1 MQKPLT
7 HDSASIAA
15 EPEESGTAMDLEQ
28 IKRWLPHRYPF
39 LLIDRI
45 LEMKPGETCRALK
58 NVTGNEEFFNGHF
71 PGRPIMPGV
80 LIVEAMAQTCGMLA
94 YSTEPNPADKSLLFA
109 GIDKAR
115 FKSLVIP
122 GDQLIIDVEIV
133 NRRLNLV
140 VFRAFARVDGKVVSQ
155 GELRMALIDNE

>member
-1 MQKPLT
+1 M
-7 HDSASIAA
+7 
-15 EPEESGTAMDLEQ
+15 MDIQEILEY
-28 IKRWLPHRYPF
+28 LPHRYPF
-39 LLIDRI
+39 LLVDRVTE
-45 LEMKPGETCRALK
+45 LTETRAVGVK
-58 NVTGNEEFFNGHF
+58 CVTINEYFFRGHF
-71 PGRPIMPGV
+71 PGHPVMPGV

>member
-7 HDSASIAA
+7 QDSASIAA

-39 LLIDRI
+39 LLIDRV
-45 LEMKPGETCRALK
+45 LELKPGERCRALK

-71 PGRPIMPGV
+71 PGKPIMPGV

-94 YSTEPNPADKSLLFA
+94 YSMEPNPEKKWLLFA

-115 FKSLVIP
+115 FKSQVIP

-140 VFRAFARVDGKVVSQ
+140 VFRATARVEGKVVSQ

>member
-1 MQKPLT
+1 
-7 HDSASIAA
+7 
-15 EPEESGTAMDLEQ
+15 
-28 IKRWLPHRYPF
+28 
-39 LLIDRI
+39 
-45 LEMKPGETCRALK
+45 
-58 NVTGNEEFFNGHF
+58 
-71 PGRPIMPGV
+71 MPGV
-80 LIVEAMAQTCGMLA
+80 LIVEAMAQTCGMLG
-94 YSTEPNPADKSLLFA
+94 YSTEPNPESKSLLFA

-115 FKSLVIP
+115 FKSQVIP